1 MPKTKRDVDAALLR
15 KGFVRKEAD
24 HDFFICYTMDGLE
37 TAAHTKA
44 SHGKSFDISDRLLSQ
59 MAKQV
64 KLNYAEF
71 RDLLDCPLNREEY
84 ERILR
89 SNGPL

>member
-15 KGFVRKEAD
+15 KGFVRKEGD
-24 HDFFICYTMDGLE
+24 HDFFIYYTMDGLK
-37 TAAHTKA
+37 TRIHTKT
-44 SHGKSFDISDRLLSQ
+44 SHGKSFDISDHLLSR

-64 KLNYAEF
+64 KLKSGEF
-71 RDLLDCPLNREEY
+71 RDLIDCPLSREEY